1 MAAVLEAAPA
11 PEIRKSPGGVSS
23 EQWLG
28 FTGMVFGIF
37 MAVLDIQIVAS
48 SLEQIQAGL
57 SATREEITWV
67 QTAYLVAEVVVIPLS
82 GWLGRALSTRYLFAL
97 ACGGFTLM
105 SLCCALAWNLPSMV
119 VFRAFQGLFGGAM
132 IPSVFAMIYTLFPP
146 RLQPV
151 MGIVVGMV
159 VTVAPTAGPVLGGY
173 LTEVVSW
180 KALFLI
186 NLLPGLLVTL
196 STWLFLKVDDPDWTL
211 LNKIDFLG
219 ILYIVIFLG
228 SVQFVLEEGVKEE
241 WFESREIVFFTVAAL
256 ASGIAMFYREL
267 TIAHPIVDLWA
278 FRNRNFAVGCIFSFI
293 LGCGLY
299 TIIYLMPVYL
309 ASVKGLNS
317 LQIGRYVMVTG
328 LFQFISAFAGRRTGE
343 SPRFAVD
350 AGFGALALRPWLLA
364 ERQSDARSR
373 LLGIFL
379 AAGIARLCDD
389 VLFSADQHAGA
400 RHIASGR
407 SQERERALQPDA
419 QPGRRDRPCG
429 REYADDPA
437 EQGELRGIARAR
449 HGGIARGPG
458 LAWRFDPAPVRRRP
472 AECRI
477 SRAEAALRAGD
488 AGSRSPD
495 DEYDVSYAGIGI
507 LYRASADALGRQGF
521 RRRRSSGRTLKGGL
535 SRKEWEKA
543 KGKSIGKHD
552 APR

>member
-11 PEIRKSPGGVSS
+11 PEIQKSPGGVTP

-211 LNKIDFLG
+211 LKRIDFLG

-228 SVQFVLEEGVKEE
+228 SAQFVLEEGVKEE
-241 WFESREIVFFTVAAL
+241 WFESREIVFFTVVAL
-256 ASGIAMFYREL
+256 VSGIAMFYREL

-278 FRNRNFAVGCIFSFI
+278 FRNRNFAVGSIFSFI
-293 LGCGLY
+293 LGSGLY

-317 LQIGRYVMVTG
+317 LQIGQYVMVTG
-328 LFQFISAFAGRRTGE
+328 LFQFVSAFAAGMLVKVLDSRLMLALGLVLFGIGCWLNGNLTH
-343 SPRFAVD
+343 D
-350 AGFGALALRPWLLA
+350 AGYWEFFWPQALRGFAMMFCFLPINTLALGTLPHEEVKNASGLYNLMRNLGGAIGLAVANTLMIQLNKENYAVLREHVTPASPEARALLGGLTQRLSGAALPDAELAALKQLYGLTMREAEVLTLNTMFHLLA
-364 ERQSDARSR
+364 LVFFAA
-373 LLGIFL
+373 LLLMPWVIK
-379 AAGIARLCDD
+379 
-389 VLFSADQHAGA
+389 VSADDGK
-400 RHIASGR
+400 
-407 SQERERALQPDA
+407 
-419 QPGRRDRPCG
+419 
-429 REYADDPA
+429 A
-437 EQGELRGIARAR
+437 EG
-449 HGGIARGPG
+449 H
-458 LAWRFDPAPVRRRP
+458 
-472 AECRI
+472 
-477 SRAEAALRAGD
+477 
-488 AGSRSPD
+488 
-495 DEYDVSYAGIGI
+495 
-507 LYRASADALGRQGF
+507 
-521 RRRRSSGRTLKGGL
+521 
-535 SRKEWEKA
+535 
-543 KGKSIGKHD
+543 
-552 APR
+552 